1 MSGRTF
7 TEMLARWRKYCGRFT
22 TGLVG
27 LLALLALDDITT
39 GKEPSFLP
47 VVADSRVGV
56 RLVPD
61 RRHHQAAEME
71 AGKYLSPAPASLTGT
86 R

>member
-1 MSGRTF
+1 MSGQTF

-47 VVADSRVGV
+47 EWLTVVLAFVWF
-56 RLVPD
+56 
-61 RRHHQAAEME
+61 
-71 AGKYLSPAPASLTGT
+71 LTGAT
-86 R
+86 IKLRRWRRAST

>member
-7 TEMLARWRKYCGRFT
+7 TEMLAALEEILRSIHYGPCRAACTVSAGRHHY
-22 TGLVG
+22 GQG
-27 LLALLALDDITT
+27 AELLA
-39 GKEPSFLP
+39 G
-47 VVADSRVGV
+47 VADSRVGV

-71 AGKYLSPAPASLTGT
+71 AGKYLSPAPVSLNGT
-86 R
+86 P

>member
-7 TEMLARWRKYCGRFT
+7 TEMLARWRKYCGRLI

-39 GKEPSFLP
+39 GKEPSFLLEWLT
-47 VVADSRVGV
+47 VVLAFVWFLTSAIIK
-56 RLVPD
+56 L
-61 RRHHQAAEME
+61 RRWRR
-71 AGKYLSPAPASLTGT
+71 AST
-86 R
+86 